1 MRDVV
6 ARRQGQPVLFL
17 ALLLAGWCLL
27 RIVTWENPWPLNSV
41 LSEPFRLTN
50 ADLVGERQ
58 DSARAARSLGT
69 VSRIAEE
76 VGDRGGLVRVAPLP
90 SAFDPVVRPEVG
102 EPIPLATFDEHF
114 DRHRRA
120 VGHNLLF
127 AASMANLPMPRSVSE
142 MLDRRREALP
152 PRRERVG
159 IPRPGWRADSWLM
172 LRPAGSRSIGSG
184 GRPPAYGSSQA
195 GAVLTFRLAPASRHA
210 PAAFVRASR
219 ALVRAGESEM
229 AVGFRIRPVAHIPI
243 DLHLEARATDRPGS
257 TEIRPAAFLAGGFD
271 EVALPGGLDA
281 RGYVQAGYVHGR
293 FATGFIDGKA
303 VVTREVARFDLGRLS
318 MGAGAWG
325 GAQKDSSRLDIGPSL
340 SLDLRL
346 GQADTRLE
354 ADYRWRV
361 AGHAEPGNGGVLTL
375 STGF

>member
-1 MRDVV
+1 MRVAV

-41 LSEPFRLTN
+41 LSEPFQLTN
-50 ADLVGERQ
+50 ANLVDKRQ
-58 DSARAARSLGT
+58 DITRSAQLPGT
-69 VSRIAEE
+69 PFESRQE
-76 VGDRGGLVRVAPLP
+76 VGDRGDRGRMAPLP
-90 SAFDPVVRPEVG
+90 SAFDPVVQPEVG
-102 EPIPLATFDEHF
+102 EPSPLATFDEHF
-114 DRHRRA
+114 DKHRRA

-152 PRRERVG
+152 ARRERVG
-159 IPRPGWRADSWLM
+159 IPASGWRADSWLM
-172 LRPAGSRSIGSG
+172 LRPAGSRSIESG
-184 GRPPAYGSSQA
+184 ARPPAYGNSQA
-195 GAVLTFRLAPASRHA
+195 GAVLTFRLAPANRYR
-210 PAAFVRASR
+210 PAAFVRAST
-219 ALVRAGESEM
+219 ALVTAGESEM
-229 AVGFRIRPVAHIPI
+229 AIGLRARPFSSIPV
-243 DLHLEARATDRPGS
+243 DLHLETRVTDRSGS
-257 TEIRPAAFLAGGFD
+257 TEIRPAVFLAGGFD

-281 RGYVQAGYVHGR
+281 RGYIQAGYVHGR

-303 VVTREVARFDLGRLS
+303 VATREVARFDLGRLS
-318 MGAGAWG
+318 VGAGAWG

-361 AGHAEPGNGGVLTL
+361 AGHAEPDNGGVLTL

>member
-1 MRDVV
+1 MRDAV

-27 RIVTWENPWPLNSV
+27 RIVTWENPWPLNSA

-50 ADLVGERQ
+50 VDLVDKRP
-58 DSARAARSLGT
+58 DTPRSARLPGT
-69 VSRIAEE
+69 PLESTQDI
-76 VGDRGGLVRVAPLP
+76 GDRAGLGRMAALP
-90 SAFDPVVRPEVG
+90 SAFDPVVRPEIG
-102 EPIPLATFDEHF
+102 EPTPLPTFDDHF

-120 VGHNLLF
+120 AGHNLLF

-142 MLDRRREALP
+142 MLDRRREANP
-152 PRRERVG
+152 PQRERAG
-159 IPRPGWRADSWLM
+159 AHRSDWRSDSWLM
-172 LRPAGSRSIGSG
+172 LRPAGNRSIESG
-184 GRPPAYGSSQA
+184 GRPPAYGNSQA
-195 GAVLTFRLAPASRHA
+195 GTVLTFRLGPASGHD
-210 PAAFVRASR
+210 PAVFVRASR
-219 ALVRAGESEM
+219 ALVQAGESEM
-229 AVGFRIRPVAHIPI
+229 AVGLRIRPIARIPI
-243 DLHLEARATDRPGS
+243 DLHLETRATDRPGS
-257 TEIRPAAFLAGGFD
+257 TEIRPAVFLAGGFD
-271 EVALPGGLDA
+271 EVVLPGGLDA

-303 VVTREVARFDLGRLS
+303 IATREVARFDLGRLS
-318 MGAGAWG
+318 VGAGTWG

-346 GQADTRLE
+346 GQADARLE

-361 AGHAEPGNGGVLTL
+361 AGHAEPGDGGVLTL